1 MSRAQR
7 GAAGRAL
14 GRGAVVVIIG
24 LAASWPLAH
33 AHEVMTPPTLATPA
47 VAAPGVRSAV
57 PAPSVAPGSADPT
70 AAAEPAPLAAAA
82 APSSRSDDAS
92 RALVARGRALYF
104 GEEHRD
110 AQLPDGSS
118 MPPARAACV
127 RCHRPSGLGNFEGRS
142 STPPIA
148 GNYLFTA
155 LDPLTGRWFPW
166 PGNLRVRP
174 AYDEDGLHGLL
185 TGGAA
190 PDGYVVH
197 APMPRY
203 AMSRDD
209 TAALAAFLREL
220 AVDTVPGV
228 DETKMRF
235 ATITTPDVP
244 AEQVAVMMQTLQRF
258 AANVNSDPRGLQARR
273 VASVRNH
280 QLWYRTF
287 RKWEIEHWALQGAPE
302 TWAEQLA
309 AHYARA
315 PVFAVLTGLSTDVWA
330 PVHAFC
336 EAKHVPCLFPQ
347 VLDVPHEDAPYNL
360 YFDGGIGAQA
370 RAAIMHWRGQSAPA
384 PDAAL
389 VVLGAA
395 DGNARIARLV
405 EATRTALNEHGAAG
419 SAARPAHGPW
429 AAIALDAAAVAQA
442 QAGPNPARAVYVPQF
457 VAEQLDAAEG
467 GAPAGS
473 ATRGTATGGRA
484 TAGSAARIW
493 QLRAQVLPED
503 RGRTVTGVLSW
514 LRSNG
519 IAVTPRTEAVAI
531 NSLFVARLAME
542 SQMHSDL
549 AFSREYAIE
558 KLEHTL
564 ENVPPLST
572 YPRLTLGPDQRIAA
586 REIQVIEWHAASAAQ
601 L

>member
-1 MSRAQR
+1 MSRQPR
-7 GAAGRAL
+7 GAGCLAL
-14 GRGAVVVIIG
+14 GRSAHRVIIG
-24 LAASWPLAH
+24 LVALWPVAH
-33 AHEVMTPPTLATPA
+33 AHETQTAPPALVAPAA
-47 VAAPGVRSAV
+47 VAPPVG
-57 PAPSVAPGSADPT
+57 
-70 AAAEPAPLAAAA
+70 A
-82 APSSRSDDAS
+82 APTDDAT

-104 GEEHRD
+104 GEEPRD

-118 MPPARAACV
+118 LPASRAACV

-166 PGNLRVRP
+166 PGNVRVRP
-174 AYDEDGLHGLL
+174 AYDDDGLHGLL

-220 AVDTVPGV
+220 AVASVPGV
-228 DETKMRF
+228 DETRMRF

-258 AANVNSDPRGLQARR
+258 AANVNNDPRSLQARR
-273 VASVRNH
+273 TASVRNH

-302 TWAEQLA
+302 TWAGQLA

-336 EAKHVPCLFPQ
+336 EAQHVPCLFPQ
-347 VLDVPHEDAPYNL
+347 VLDVPREDAPYNL

-370 RAAIMHWRGQSAPA
+370 RAAIMHWRDQSAPA

-395 DGNARIARLV
+395 DGDARVGRLV
-405 EATRTALNEHGAAG
+405 EATRTALREHGAAG
-419 SAARPAHGPW
+419 TAARPARGPW
-429 AAIALDAAAVAQA
+429 AAFAVDAAAVAQA

-457 VAEQLDAAEG
+457 VAEQLDAAG
-467 GAPAGS
+467 SGAAAGS
-473 ATRGTATGGRA
+473 VTRG
-484 TAGSAARIW
+484 SASRVW

-586 REIQVIEWHAASAAQ
+586 REIQVIAWPAPAGD
-601 L
+601 